1 MKNYGFIKSYVAQ
14 KKPFQMSVTLD
25 LFTREVT
32 ILKRSERIIE
42 KFEHK
47 PIYRIG
53 KAISD
58 ANCELA

>member
-1 MKNYGFIKSYVAQ
+1 
-14 KKPFQMSVTLD
+14 MSLTLD

-32 ILKRSERIIE
+32 ILKRSKRMIE

-47 PIYRIG
+47 PAYITG
-53 KAISD
+53 KVISD